1 MTDPKGK
8 SLLEKIRARMPRQEE
23 ASVPTQDRHHAK
35 FWEIFF
41 KDSQAACMP
50 VEWQHEL
57 ANYLLHG
64 FTPGSFHR
72 AVVENNL
79 AAATRTTH
87 QSNEWIWLCGF
98 MWFLQRYA
106 PAESGRLEPS
116 SSGSSVGDA
125 PGPSNRGCFGVKEA
139 GCAVFLRVVGPRNPN
154 FRPRWSRLPQQP
166 SERQLKP
173 TQTANFCRRCLVIQ
187 YDCRTIL
194 LGETCFLGRFR
205 LSL

>member
-23 ASVPTQDRHHAK
+23 ASMPAQDRHHEK

-50 VEWQHEL
+50 AEWQHEL

-79 AAATRTTH
+79 AAATRNTH
-87 QSNEWIWLCGF
+87 QSNEWIWICGF

-106 PAESGRLEPS
+106 PPESWGSTAKVKKWLRMTLEQRFEINYKK
-116 SSGSSVGDA
+116 GLVMTDLEVT
-125 PGPSNRGCFGVKEA
+125 FK
-139 GCAVFLRVVGPRNPN
+139 VVQD
-154 FRPRWSRLPQQP
+154 S
-166 SERQLKP
+166 
-173 TQTANFCRRCLVIQ
+173 A
-187 YDCRTIL
+187 
-194 LGETCFLGRFR
+194 
-205 LSL
+205 